1 MNDSVIQTRGLTR
14 NFGARAAV
22 RDLDLQVPRGSVFA
36 FLGRNGSGKSTTI
49 RMLLGLLPP
58 ARGHAALL
66 GCDSRKLTPEI
77 RARVGYLAE
86 DHPLYG
92 WMTVRQIG
100 EFQSS
105 FYPRWNPK
113 TFAGVVD
120 HFALRPSAR
129 VRQLSRGERAGL
141 CLALTLAPDPELLIL
156 DDPAMGLDPVAR
168 RALIESMIYL
178 TRREG
183 RTIFFSTHELND
195 VERVADWLAV
205 LDHGELRACCTVDS
219 FRSRVR
225 QFRLVFEQTPPKLPD
240 FPGLLRATRSERE
253 LRLVCVQAS
262 ADVPRELAALGARSI
277 EPLSLSLEDG
287 LVSYL
292 GERGER
298 TFFLSETE
306 VRS

>member
-1 MNDSVIQTRGLTR
+1 MSDLVIQTRGLTR
-14 NFGARAAV
+14 FFGATAAV

-58 ARGHAALL
+58 SRGQAALL
-66 GCDSRKLTPEI
+66 GCDCRSLTTDV

-100 EFQSS
+100 EFQAA

-120 HFALRPSAR
+120 HFALRSSAR

-141 CLALTLAPDPELLIL
+141 SLALTLAPDPELLVL

-168 RALIESMIYL
+168 RALLESMVYL

-205 LDHGELRACCTVDS
+205 LDHGQLRACCTLET
-219 FRSRVR
+219 FRSRL
-225 QFRLVFEQTPPKLPD
+225 QHIRLTFHHAPPKLPAL
-240 FPGLLRATRSERE
+240 PGLLRATRMEHE
-253 LRLVCVQAS
+253 LRLVCVSTGTAL
-262 ADVPRELAALGARSI
+262 PPELNSLGAKSI
-277 EPLSLSLEDG
+277 ALEPLSLEDA

-306 VRS
+306 VPS